1 MANIPIIPGVP
12 TPASGDP
19 KCALT
24 LCGRIIAQVDCI
36 KVIMQGTSACIDIQ
50 FFGKD
55 SKPLDLER
63 FTEIQIMLYNEFDC
77 TVANFWYPDVPTGCK
92 GFTMTILQ
100 YTDAKG
106 RIHNEGLV
114 RICLDSACTKISPT
128 AIFAEILL
136 TELTTAGTA
145 ETFGISCLQVARIAP
160 SKIYENGCDDGCY
173 PGYVPGGGSSGGG
186 GSTGGSGA
194 QGATGVQGLTG
205 ATGLGSTGATGIQG
219 PAGIQ
224 GPTGLGS
231 TGATGVQ
238 GLTGATGLGLT
249 GATGIGS
256 TGFTGPQ
263 GSQGATG
270 LGLTG
275 ATGLGSTGA
284 TGIQGTQGS
293 QGATGFNGATGIG
306 TTGFTGSTGF
316 NGATGFIGST
326 GVIGQQGASGATGSQ
341 GIAGATGSQGATGI
355 GATGF
360 TGSTGFNGA
369 TGFTGA
375 TGFIGSTGFNGAT
388 GIQGTQ
394 GSQGATGI
402 GSTGFTGATGFIGST
417 GFNGATGIG
426 ATGIQ
431 GTQGSQGATG
441 FNGATGIGAT
451 GTQGEIGATGAD
463 VNTLVT
469 TNTQSNNY
477 TLVITDRDKI
487 VEISN
492 AAVRTVTVPPNSSVA
507 FSIGSQIMIARG
519 DTGSVQILEG
529 TGVTID
535 SSNNNTFLQYQYS
548 GATLV
553 KKSTDGWW
561 LFGDLSAS

>member
-1 MANIPIIPGVP
+1 VANIPIIPGVP

-173 PGYVPGGGSSGGG
+173 PGYVPGGGGSSGGG
-186 GSTGGSGA
+186 GSTGGAGA

-316 NGATGFIGST
+316 NGATGF
-326 GVIGQQGASGATGSQ
+326 
-341 GIAGATGSQGATGI
+341 
-355 GATGF
+355 
-360 TGSTGFNGA
+360 
-369 TGFTGA
+369 TGA

-402 GSTGFTGATGFIGST
+402 GSTGST
-417 GFNGATGIG
+417 
-426 ATGIQ
+426 
-431 GTQGSQGATG
+431 
-441 FNGATGIGAT
+441 GAT

-492 AAVRTVTVPPNSSVA
+492 AAARTVTVPPNSSVT

-529 TGVTID
+529 SGVTID

>member
-1 MANIPIIPGVP
+1 MANTPIIPGVP

-55 SKPLDLER
+55 SKPLDLAR
-63 FTEIQIMLYNEFDC
+63 FTEIQIMLYNEFVC

-128 AIFAEILL
+128 AISAEILL

-173 PGYVPGGGSSGGG
+173 PGYVPGGGGSSGGG
-186 GSTGGSGA
+186 GSTGGAGA

-219 PAGIQ
+219 PTGTQ

-231 TGATGVQ
+231 TGATGTQ
-238 GLTGATGLGLT
+238 GEIGATGLGLT

-256 TGFTGPQ
+256 TGATGVQGPQGPQGSTGLGSTGATGVQGPQ

-270 LGLTG
+270 FTG
-275 ATGLGSTGA
+275 STGLGSTGA
-284 TGIQGTQGS
+284 TGVQGPQGS
-293 QGATGFNGATGIG
+293 QGATGF
-306 TTGFTGSTGF
+306 TGSTGLPGDI
-316 NGATGFIGST
+316 GATGEIGP
-326 GVIGQQGASGATGSQ
+326 QGTTGATGSQ
-341 GIAGATGSQGATGI
+341 GTTGATGSQGAIGSQGTTGATGTQGEI
-355 GATGF
+355 GATGSQGAIGSQGTTGATGSTGFNGATGF

-369 TGFTGA
+369 TGA
-375 TGFIGSTGFNGAT
+375 IGSTGFN
-388 GIQGTQ
+388 
-394 GSQGATGI
+394 
-402 GSTGFTGATGFIGST
+402 
-417 GFNGATGIG
+417 
-426 ATGIQ
+426 
-431 GTQGSQGATG
+431 
-441 FNGATGIGAT
+441 GAT

-463 VNTLVT
+463 ADTLVT
-469 TNTQSNNY
+469 TNTQSNSY
-477 TLVITDRDKI
+477 TLVLGDRDKI

-492 AAVRTVTVPPNSSVA
+492 ATARTVTVPPNSSVA

-529 TGVTID
+529 SGVTID

>member
-1 MANIPIIPGVP
+1 MANTPIIPGVP

-55 SKPLDLER
+55 SKPLDLAR

-128 AIFAEILL
+128 AISAEILL

-173 PGYVPGGGSSGGG
+173 PGYVPGGGGSSGGG
-186 GSTGGSGA
+186 GSTGGAGS

-205 ATGLGSTGATGIQG
+205 ATGLGSTGATGVQG
-219 PAGIQ
+219 PQ
-224 GPTGLGS
+224 GPQGPQGSTGLGS

-238 GLTGATGLGLT
+238 G
-249 GATGIGS
+249 
-256 TGFTGPQ
+256 PQ

-270 LGLTG
+270 FTG
-275 ATGLGSTGA
+275 STGLGSTGA
-284 TGIQGTQGS
+284 TGEIGPQGT
-293 QGATGFNGATGIG
+293 T
-306 TTGFTGSTGF
+306 
-316 NGATGFIGST
+316 
-326 GVIGQQGASGATGSQ
+326 GATGSQ
-341 GIAGATGSQGATGI
+341 GITGATGSQGAI
-355 GATGF
+355 
-360 TGSTGFNGA
+360 
-369 TGFTGA
+369 
-375 TGFIGSTGFNGAT
+375 
-388 GIQGTQ
+388 
-394 GSQGATGI
+394 GSQGT
-402 GSTGFTGATGFIGST
+402 T
-417 GFNGATGIG
+417 
-426 ATGIQ
+426 
-431 GTQGSQGATG
+431 
-441 FNGATGIGAT
+441 GAT
-451 GTQGEIGATGAD
+451 GTQGEIGATGSQGITGATGSQGAIGLQGATGESGKQGEIGATGSQGAIGSQGTIGATGSTGFNGATGSQGAIGSQGTTGATGSQGEIGATGAD
-463 VNTLVT
+463 ADTLVT
-469 TNTQSNNY
+469 TNTQSNSY
-477 TLVITDRDKI
+477 TLVLDDRDKI

-507 FSIGSQIMIARG
+507 FPIGSQVMVARG

-529 TGVTID
+529 AGVTID
-535 SSNNNTFLQYQYS
+535 SSNNNTYLQYQYS
-548 GATLV
+548 GATLI
-553 KKSTDGWW
+553 KKSTNGWW
-561 LFGDLSAS
+561 LFGDLTTIV